1 MVVDVELSLHL
12 GLRRV
17 SFLLVFG
24 YLLLRT
30 LCSFLF
36 TDSLRDS
43 IACNVK
49 CWRAITLLDLQG
61 GPPGFDLD
69 FFVEVGRGMQ
79 RVRLH
84 LVGRE
89 TLCDRVCVSL
99 GKHLWCPGIFL
110 LRLWTC
116 SDLRIRV
123 PSVREALLLIN
134 FIVVVKVKAELLR
147 DSWTLD
153 HERF

>member
-17 SFLLVFG
+17 SFLLVLS

-30 LCSFLF
+30 LCSFLV

-43 IACNVK
+43 IACDVK
-49 CWRAITLLDLQG
+49 CWRAITLLDLQS
-61 GPPGFDLD
+61 GPPCFDFNLL
-69 FFVEVGRGMQ
+69 VKIGWGMQ

-99 GKHLWCPGIFL
+99 RKHLWCPGIFL

-116 SDLRIRV
+116 SDLRIRI
-123 PSVREALLLIN
+123 PSVREALLLLN